1 MITKINLGQYI
12 DLNETLSTSMK
23 TLGGST
29 LANKLI
35 KNQVGY
41 LSPALI
47 PAKAV
52 NNDQKY
58 LAVSR

>member
-29 LANKLI
+29 LANKL
-35 KNQVGY
+35 KNQIGY

-58 LAVSR
+58 LAASR

>member
-1 MITKINLGQYI
+1 
-12 DLNETLSTSMK
+12 MK

-58 LAVSR
+58 LAASR

>member
-1 MITKINLGQYI
+1 
-12 DLNETLSTSMK
+12 MK

-29 LANKLI
+29 LANKL

-58 LAVSR
+58 LAASR